1 MSMDLRDSFR
11 VSFIMSDGAV
21 PIASVPELLAR
32 VQSRPVWDGVF
43 PLIAARQTP
52 INLASKI
59 DANFYDSI
67 GTEGDGW
74 KGGFSGPVSRFKN
87 HP

>member
-1 MSMDLRDSFR
+1 MPTYRGPFSKDDSECNTGVGLDRDSYYPGR
-11 VSFIMSDGAV
+11 S
-21 PIASVPELLAR
+21 PNKYT
-32 VQSRPVWDGVF
+32 
-43 PLIAARQTP
+43 ARQTP